1 MSLSTRQKLLDQLMA
16 IQEKQRKAMINKEI
30 LKGGDIS
37 SEKVDET
44 SKMINKIGQ
53 QLLRKSKGG
62 N

>member
-1 MSLSTRQKLLDQLMA
+1 MSLSTRQKLLNQLMA
-16 IQEKQRKAMINKEI
+16 IQEKQRKVMINKEI
-30 LKGGDIS
+30 LKGDVS

-44 SKMINKIGQ
+44 SKITNKIGQ